1 MISRSFQRQ
10 TLRSYR
16 FLLMDTPNAGATD
29 ESTMKPTEGE
39 LIPTRATL
47 LHRLKNWEDNNS
59 WHEFFNIYWRLI
71 YGIARKAGLREEEAQ
86 DVVQETLISV
96 AKHMPAFK
104 YDPAIGSFK
113 SW

>member
-1 MISRSFQRQ
+1 MISRTIQRQ
-10 TLRSYR
+10 TLRTYR
-16 FLLMDTPNAGATD
+16 LLLMDTSHASTAD
-29 ESTMKPTEGE
+29 ESTMKPSDRE

-47 LHRLKNWEDNNS
+47 LHRLKNWEDNSS

-96 AKHMPAFK
+96 AKH
-104 YDPAIGSFK
+104 
-113 SW
+113 